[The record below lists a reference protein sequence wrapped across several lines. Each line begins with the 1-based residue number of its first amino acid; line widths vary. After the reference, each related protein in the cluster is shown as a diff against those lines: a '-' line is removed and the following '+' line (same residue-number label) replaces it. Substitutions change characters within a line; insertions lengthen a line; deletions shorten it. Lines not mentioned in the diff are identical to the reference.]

1 MNALRSQAGML
12 VALAATAILAFLF
25 GDAVSDPLIG
35 AMVGTIAFVLVMPI
49 VALAQSPDRLR
60 AD

>member
-1 MNALRSQAGML
+1 ML

-35 AMVGTIAFVLVMPI
+35 AMVGALAFVLVMPI
-49 VALAQSPDRLR
+49 VALARSSDRLR
-60 AD
+60 TD